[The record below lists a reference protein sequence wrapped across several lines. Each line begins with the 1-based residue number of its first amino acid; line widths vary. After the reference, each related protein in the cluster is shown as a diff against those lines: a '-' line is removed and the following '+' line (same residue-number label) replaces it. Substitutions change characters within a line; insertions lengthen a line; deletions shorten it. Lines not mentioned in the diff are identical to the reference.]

1 MKETYKSSLG
11 RDVVVRDIHIL
22 KNQIEPQRVCQLLST
37 LVNSESGSQ
46 WERRKRRRRSR
57 RRRRRRRR
65 RRKPHPRGYCKP
77 SSEQARYYF
86 VR

>member
-46 WERRKRRRRSR
+46 WERRKRRRR
-57 RRRRRRRR
+57 
-65 RRKPHPRGYCKP
+65 RKPHPRGYCKP